1 MNRKTLLLTVA
12 GFGLGVCAAVA
23 GNFLIRQ
30 HQGPDS
36 YQTMHQRHH
45 GSDHAASHK
54 AESNM
59 AHSGGGAHQHDE
71 ANMPGLRGKDTLEIE
86 ERDLRKIFQQHQGI
100 TRSVETLPNGIRTTT
115 EAKDEE
121 LRDAIIS
128 HVSMMVTRLEEGRN
142 PEVIIQSPT
151 LDALFDYHREIET
164 EIEVT
169 ELGISVLQTSSNP
182 KVVAL
187 LQKHAG
193 EVSDM
198 AARGMAAV
206 HERMMGPSS

>member
-1 MNRKTLLLTVA
+1 MHRKTPLLILA
-12 GFGLGVCAAVA
+12 GFGLGVAAALA
-23 GNFLIRQ
+23 GGFFLRL
-30 HQGPDS
+30 HQGPS
-36 YQTMHQRHH
+36 HYEAMHQRHH
-45 GSDHAASHK
+45 GGAKAPFGQTSH
-54 AESNM
+54 
-59 AHSGGGAHQHDE
+59 HHDE
-71 ANMPGLRGKDTLEIE
+71 ATMPGLRGKDTLAIE
-86 ERDLRKIFQQHQGI
+86 ESDLRKIFQQHQGI
-100 TRSVETLPNGIRTTT
+100 RRSVETLPNGIRTTT
-115 EAKDEE
+115 EAPDEK

-128 HVSMMVTRLEEGRN
+128 HVSMMVTRLQEGRN

-151 LDALFDYHREIET
+151 LDRLFDYYWEIDT

-182 KVVAL
+182 EVVAL
-187 LQKHAG
+187 LQKHAA